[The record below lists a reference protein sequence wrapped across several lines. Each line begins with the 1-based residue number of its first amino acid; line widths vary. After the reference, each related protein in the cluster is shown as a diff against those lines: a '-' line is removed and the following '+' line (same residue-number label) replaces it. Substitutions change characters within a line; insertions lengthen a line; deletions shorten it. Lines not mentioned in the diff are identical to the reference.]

1 MAVHGDGWWAAM
13 VSSGGELQCEV
24 EEERC
29 WGGVGGVRGG
39 LGSDL

>member
-1 MAVHGDGWWAAM
+1 MGA
-13 VSSGGELQCEV
+13 GGELQREV

-39 LGSDL
+39 LGFDL